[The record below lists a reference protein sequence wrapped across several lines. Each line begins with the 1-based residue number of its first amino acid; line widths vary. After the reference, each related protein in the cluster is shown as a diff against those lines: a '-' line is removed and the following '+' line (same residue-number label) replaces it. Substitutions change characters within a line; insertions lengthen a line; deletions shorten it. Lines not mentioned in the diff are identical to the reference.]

1 MENTAVRCGRF
12 RGEKMGIN
20 VPTGSGQ
27 APDTEAQSTE
37 DTETAEESDR
47 LSGGAGWE
55 RQGHILS

>member
-1 MENTAVRCGRF
+1 
-12 RGEKMGIN
+12 MGIN

-55 RQGHILS
+55 RQDHILS